1 MATGTYSDGSTA
13 VLTSTV
19 TWTSGRFRR
28 VASINSSGLATGV
41 SAGTSVITA
50 TLGAVKGTANLTVS
64 LK

>member
-19 TWTSGRFRR
+19 TWTSGTVG
-28 VASINSSGLATGV
+28 VATINSSGLAAGV

-50 TLGAVKGTANLTVS
+50 TLGAVNGTTNLTIS
-64 LK
+64 

>member
-19 TWTSGRFRR
+19 TWTSGRVR
-28 VASINSSGLATGV
+28 VATINSSGLATGV

-50 TLGAVKGTANLTVS
+50 TLGAVNGTANLTVS

>member
-19 TWTSGRFRR
+19 TWTSGTVG
-28 VASINSSGLATGV
+28 VATINSSGLAKGV

-50 TLGAVKGTANLTVS
+50 TLGAVNGTANLTVS
-64 LK
+64 

>member
-19 TWTSGRFRR
+19 TWTSGTVG
-28 VASINSSGLATGV
+28 VATINSSGLASGV

-50 TLGAVKGTANLTVS
+50 TLGAVNGTANLTIS
-64 LK
+64 

>member
-19 TWTSGRFRR
+19 TWTSGTVV
-28 VASINSSGLATGV
+28 VATINSSGLATGV

-50 TLGAVKGTANLTVS
+50 TLGAVNGTANLTVS
-64 LK
+64 

>member
-1 MATGTYSDGSTA
+1 MATGTYIDGSTA

-19 TWTSGRFRR
+19 TWTSGTVG
-28 VASINSSGLATGV
+28 VATINSSGLATGV

>member
-19 TWTSGRFRR
+19 TWTSGTVG
-28 VASINSSGLATGV
+28 VATVNSSGLTAGV

-50 TLGAVKGTANLTVS
+50 TLGAVNGTANLTIS
-64 LK
+64 

>member
-19 TWTSGRFRR
+19 TWTSETVGI
-28 VASINSSGLATGV
+28 ATINSSGLATGV

-50 TLGAVKGTANLTVS
+50 TLGAVNGTANLTIS
-64 LK
+64 

>member
-19 TWTSGRFRR
+19 TWTSGTVG
-28 VASINSSGLATGV
+28 VATVNSSGLTTGV

-50 TLGAVKGTANLTVS
+50 TLGAVNGTANLTVS
-64 LK
+64 

>member
-19 TWTSGRFRR
+19 TWTSGTVG
-28 VASINSSGLATGV
+28 VATINSSGLAAGV

-50 TLGAVKGTANLTVS
+50 TLGAVNGTANLTIS
-64 LK
+64 